1 MRAPQKERAG
11 GRDGKR
17 TAGGGFVKAVDAAA
31 TGGHARDMFGFA
43 AVLII
48 IGIIL
53 ALLGVFVEAVK
64 FLLWLGIVLIVI
76 GVIAALIRSIRRNA

>member
-1 MRAPQKERAG
+1 
-11 GRDGKR
+11 
-17 TAGGGFVKAVDAAA
+17 
-31 TGGHARDMFGFA
+31 MFGLA

-48 IGIIL
+48 IGIVL